1 MDSKLSDFL
10 NKQENEIKLVVSEI
24 TQVTAELNKLLNSND
39 VRLISAYIS
48 RNAEFRTR
56 LSQFTVTLPS
66 FTPQMISKEQ
76 HNQQFGSL
84 STLSI
89 NIIDESSFT
98 CRQIIDKPCVISD
111 INTEY
116 GGVCSVSCLSDDKI
130 WICAYNYNTIN
141 LHNLKGELLSSI
153 TTKSGYFPNDITVT
167 NSKDLVYTDRWDRTV
182 NIVKNTQIQEIIRS
196 QNWAPLYICG
206 TSSGDLLVVMC
217 SDDEIQSKA
226 VRYSGS
232 TEKQNIQYDDNGKP
246 LFSSGC

>member
-1 MDSKLSDFL
+1 MYICSHYPLFIILQPLSITLSYTANWIRILVFKYTFVFRFIRNQREKWHKEIDIITTKLISDVDEIDSKLSDFL

-39 VRLISAYIS
+39 VRLISAHIS

-76 HNQQFGSL
+76 LNQQFGSL

-89 NIIDESSFT
+89 NIIDESSST

-130 WICAYNYNTIN
+130 WICA
-141 LHNLKGELLSSI
+141 
-153 TTKSGYFPNDITVT
+153 
-167 NSKDLVYTDRWDRTV
+167 
-182 NIVKNTQIQEIIRS
+182 
-196 QNWAPLYICG
+196 
-206 TSSGDLLVVMC
+206 
-217 SDDEIQSKA
+217 
-226 VRYSGS
+226 
-232 TEKQNIQYDDNGKP
+232 
-246 LFSSGC
+246 